1 MTITAT
7 NVSKTFALLDDGTIA
22 SKQRHKEY
30 RGDYP
35 IDEPTYTGD
44 IDRILVLD
52 KNWVIVSWNPH
63 PSIYTYIDA
72 PEQSNG
78 LLTTYWDT
86 LKAAY
91 SQRDPD
97 NQAYTTQALKD
108 DLIED
113 YMVAARKAIGEES
126 IGTTA
131 YWAISSSDDTNYST
145 PQAPTSAN
153 KIYYDFTDSSDE
165 NGEAVTAWQ
174 YVSARGL
181 FNKTYRIYTYI
192 EMPTS
197 MVDGKTY
204 TITMDS
210 GDTVTF
216 LFDDLY
222 TVSRAIKVN
231 QVGYLD
237 TATEKYAYLGGY
249 LHSDGPLDLSHATS
263 FSVINADT
271 GATALTGTPRLMQAN
286 PCYQDKVGSHTGTSS
301 ATVLTDSAAALTI
314 DAHIGQVVYNYTD
327 GSKGTITDNDGTTVT
342 VSALSGGT
350 NNTWETGDRYAI
362 GSDTDSMYGEDVYRM
377 DISALTGSGTFFI
390 SVPGVGRSW
399 PFLHGDN
406 AYTQAGYTALRGI
419 MHQRAGQP
427 KLKTHTQWC
436 RNKALMAPY
445 YESEFVP
452 TPLHGAAN
460 AATSAESSFTSLI
473 SNVFD
478 IVGYTIDYDNSTAE
492 VAGGWHDA
500 ADWDCR
506 MYHYLPLFDLLYA
519 YQFNST
525 NFADSQLNTP
535 SSGDGL
541 PDILSEAK
549 HGLDIWKASQ
559 DGVTGGVAGY
569 LETWTHTSISG
580 YTSGVTTIHNKNI
593 AHYAFSQRTTYD
605 SALYA
610 AAAAMFA
617 RLVAPF
623 NASISSTYQ
632 TSAIAA
638 YDFANASGNSLGAAT
653 INAAVGRA
661 IPDDSGT
668 DDASSAH
675 ATVMT
680 DSGESWSTDQW
691 VGFEIYNRTDGSK
704 GTITGNTSNTI
715 TCSGGLSGGTLNVWN
730 SGDSW
735 AICEPYS
742 ISWAQD
748 YTTDTDPYLMWAK
761 CQLYMLTGTSSYI
774 TDAPSVSTID
784 ARYTTEPGEFPGVFP
799 WLRYSIVEAYDAGA
813 TSISSEAAAWS
824 TWFTDKADWIL
835 TNLKDKPYTAPKI
848 RYDGPLNRD
857 MQESLAWGS
866 SCMPNYSRFLE
877 IAYDI
882 TGLAKY
888 RQGTIHTLD
897 WHFGCNPMGMS
908 WTTGIGYVYPVCI
921 LHGPSQQSE
930 WKDPVPGISP
940 YGITGANKY
949 YTIRENIWR
958 CPFDS
963 TGSSVV
969 STLTQAAGT
978 ATLVSTVNHGLSTGD
993 YVFIQGAN
1001 ETEYNGSFQITV
1013 TNDTTF
1019 TFAVDSGAASPATG
1033 SLEVFVEW
1041 LDGTAQT
1048 NDPIWRIYSNDTTAV
1063 GQTEFTIQETMG
1075 GVAFATAVLIKNETI
1090 EDKQPRDPVD
1100 LHGQWHFM

>member
-7 NVSKTFALLDDGTIA
+7 DVSKTFALLDDGTIA
-22 SKQRHKEY
+22 SKQRPKEY
-30 RGDYP
+30 RGNYP

-63 PSIYTYIDA
+63 PSIYSYIDDPA
-72 PEQSNG
+72 QSNG
-78 LLTTYWDT
+78 QLTTYWES
-86 LKAAY
+86 LQA
-91 SQRDPD
+91 SFSLRDPD
-97 NQAYTTQALKD
+97 QQDYNTINLKNAL
-108 DLIED
+108 LED

-126 IGTTA
+126 IGTTS

-153 KIYYDFTDSSDE
+153 KIYYDFTTSSDE
-165 NGEAVTAWQ
+165 NGNPVTAWK
-174 YVSARGL
+174 YINARGL
-181 FNKTYRIYTYI
+181 FDHTYRIYTYI
-192 EMPTS
+192 EMPTA

-216 LFDDLY
+216 LFDDLH

-271 GATALTGTPRLMQAN
+271 GATALTGTPRLMQSN
-286 PCYQDKVGSHTGTSS
+286 PCYHDKVGAHTGTSS
-301 ATVLTDSAAALTI
+301 STVMADTNASLTI
-314 DAHIGQVVYNYTD
+314 DAHIGQVIYNYTD
-327 GSKGTITDNDGTTVT
+327 GSKGTVTDNDGTTVT

-362 GSDTDSMYGEDVYRM
+362 GSASDVMYGEDVYLM

-419 MHQRAGQP
+419 MHQRQGQP
-427 KLKTHTQWC
+427 KLKSNTEWC
-436 RNKALMAPY
+436 RNTAIMAPY
-445 YESEFVP
+445 YESEFVCEP
-452 TPLHGAAN
+452 YHGAAN
-460 AATSAESSFTSLI
+460 AATSAESSFQSLFK
-473 SNVFD
+473 NVFD
-478 IVGYTIDYDNSTAE
+478 IIGYTIDFDNSTAE
-492 VAGGWHDA
+492 VEGGWHDA

-506 MYHYLPLFDLLYA
+506 FYHYTVLFDLLYA
-519 YQFNST
+519 YQFNSS
-525 NFADSQLNTP
+525 NFADNQLNLP
-535 SSGDGL
+535 ESGDGL

-549 HGLDIWKASQ
+549 HGLEIWRASQ
-559 DGVTGGVAGY
+559 DPITGGVSGY
-569 LETWTHTSISG
+569 LEAWTHAPIDAWTNI
-580 YTSGVTTIHNKNI
+580 TTIYNKNI
-593 AHYAFSQRTTYD
+593 INYAFAQRTTFD

-610 AAAAMFA
+610 AAAAKLA
-617 RLVAPF
+617 RLIEPF
-623 NASISSTYQ
+623 DASLASTWEA
-632 TSAIAA
+632 SAIAA
-638 YDFANASGNSLGAAT
+638 YDFAKDSGNSLGATT
-653 INAAVGRA
+653 INAAVNRA
-661 IPDDSGT
+661 IYADSGN
-668 DDASSAH
+668 DDASSSN

-680 DSGESWSTDQW
+680 DSGESWATDVW
-691 VGFEIYNRTDGSK
+691 VGYEIYNRTDGSK
-704 GTITGNTSNTI
+704 GTVTGNTSNTI

-735 AICEPYS
+735 AICEPYT
-742 ISWAQD
+742 ISWTQD
-748 YTTDTDPYLMWAK
+748 TADTDPYLAWAK
-761 CQLYMLTGTSSYI
+761 CELYLLTGTSTYI
-774 TDAPSVSTID
+774 TEADSVATIL
-784 ARYTTEPGEFPGVFP
+784 ARYTTEPIEFPSPFP
-799 WLRYSIVEAYDAGA
+799 WMRYSIIEAYNAGA
-813 TSISSEAAAWS
+813 TSLSSEAAAW
-824 TWFTDKADWIL
+824 TTFFIDEADAFL
-835 TNLKDKPYTAPKI
+835 TNLKDKPYTAPKP
-848 RYDGPLNRD
+848 RYDGPLAYD

-866 SCMPNYSRFLE
+866 SCMPNYARYFE
-877 IAYDI
+877 IAYAI
-882 TGLAKY
+882 TGLSKY

-908 WTTGIGYVYPVCI
+908 WMTGSGYVYPVCI
-921 LHGPSQQSE
+921 LHGPSQLSE

-963 TGSSVV
+963 NGEFVV
-969 STLTQAAGT
+969 SSLTQTGGT

-993 YVFIQGAN
+993 YVYIAGADQ
-1001 ETEYNGSFQITV
+1001 TEYNGSFQITV
-1013 TNDTTF
+1013 TNATTF
-1019 TFAVDSGAASPATG
+1019 TFAVDSGATSPATG
-1033 SLEVFVEW
+1033 TLEVFVEW
-1041 LDGTAQT
+1041 VDGTAQT
-1048 NDPIWRIYSNDTTAV
+1048 SAPIWRIYSNDQTAA
-1063 GQTEFTIQETMG
+1063 GQAEFTIHETMG
-1075 GVAFATAVLIKNETI
+1075 GVAFATGVLIKNETI
-1090 EDKQPRDPVD
+1090 EDQQPRDPVD
-1100 LHGQWHFM
+1100 LHGQWQFM